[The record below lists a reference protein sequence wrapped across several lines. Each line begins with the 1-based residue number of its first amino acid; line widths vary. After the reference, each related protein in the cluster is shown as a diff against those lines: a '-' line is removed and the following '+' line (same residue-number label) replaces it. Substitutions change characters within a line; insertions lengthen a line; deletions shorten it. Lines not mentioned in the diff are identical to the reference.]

1 MKSSALALS
10 IFGLVFFVS
19 IPLVRDF
26 ASEHKMAYLEGHYG
40 VDGGQKMRRHRYGRW
55 RLAIYSHLI
64 FRARMARGAHV
75 WDQRTMD
82 IQP

>member
-19 IPLVRDF
+19 IHLVRDF

-40 VDGGQKMRRHRYGRW
+40 VDGG
-55 RLAIYSHLI
+55 
-64 FRARMARGAHV
+64 
-75 WDQRTMD
+75 
-82 IQP
+82 